1 MKEWVCKDDL
11 MAYSLYILILFGG
24 RESKGR
30 FVSPP
35 TYTESREEGEG
46 KAFELGVGAGTH
58 SNPAPEKI

>member
-30 FVSPP
+30 FVSP
-35 TYTESREEGEG
+35 TYTEKSREEGEG
-46 KAFELGVGAGTH
+46 KAFALEVGGG
-58 SNPAPEKI
+58 K